1 MQQQSFYVYML
12 ASIKGALYIGM
23 TRDIAVR
30 MEQHRLGSAT
40 GFSSDYRTTKLVWC
54 EVPESFESARERE
67 VQLKCWRRSKKAALI
82 EINNPYREDIST
94 QVA

>member
-40 GFSSDYRTTKLVWC
+40 GFSSDYRTTKLVC
-54 EVPESFESARERE
+54 AKSLNLSNRLESE
-67 VQLKCWRRSKKAALI
+67 KC
-82 EINNPYREDIST
+82 N
-94 QVA
+94 